1 MLRLNNVNSLYGK
14 SHILFDVSI
23 EVGEG
28 EIVTLLGRNGAGK
41 STTLNSIMGLVPD
54 VSGTIEFDGQSLI
67 GMPTHKVAGLGICLI
82 PEQRDIFQILSVEEN
97 LVLSQ
102 RPDSSWSI
110 KDIYDLFP
118 RLEERKTNGGGQL
131 SGGEQQ
137 MLAMARALLNAPKI
151 LLCDE
156 PSEGLAPVIVQ
167 EIVATLEKIKATG
180 MPILLVEQN
189 LRVCERLADRHY
201 IFEQGQVLHE
211 FSRDDFFSDEAK
223 AVKQKYL
230 SV

>member
-1 MLRLNNVNSLYGK
+1 MLRLSDVNSLYGK

-41 STTLNSIMGLVPD
+41 STTLNSIMGLVPN
-54 VSGTIEFDGQSLI
+54 VTGAIEFGGQSLI
-67 GMPTHKVAGLGICLI
+67 GMPTHKIAELGICLI
-82 PEQRDIFQILSVEEN
+82 PEQRDIFQILTVEEN
-97 LVLSQ
+97 LLLSQ
-102 RPDSSWSI
+102 KPNSSWSI

-137 MLAMARALLNAPKI
+137 MLAIARALLNAPKI

-156 PSEGLAPVIVQ
+156 PSEGLAPVIIQ
-167 EIVATLEKIKATG
+167 EIVATLEKIKSTG

-189 LRVCERLADRHY
+189 LRVCEKLADRHY

-211 FSRDDFFSDEAK
+211 FSRDSFFSEEAR
-223 AVKQKYL
+223 AAKQKYL